1 MTFHVWMTMYSRMW
15 KLDHKEGW
23 SLKNWY
29 FWIVVL
35 EKTLESLLGCKEI
48 KPVHPKG
55 NQPQPRV
62 FIGMTDAEAE
72 APILWPPDGKSQLI
86 GNYLDA
92 GKDWGQEEKGATED
106 EMDGITDSKDMS
118 LSKLQEI
125 VKPGMLQ
132 SMGSQGVWHNW
143 VTEQQPT
150 CCSLSKY
157 SLNTNHVPCTELVFL
172 GVTDTGQVAH
182 IDIRLQMQHQRSP
195 CTW

>member
-1 MTFHVWMTMYSRMW
+1 MW
-15 KLDHKEGW
+15 ELDHKEGW

-35 EKTLESLLGCKEI
+35 QKTLESLLGCKEI
-48 KPVHPKG
+48 KPVHLKG
-55 NQPQPRV
+55 NQPRV
-62 FIGMTDAEAE
+62 FIGRTDAEAE

-118 LSKLQEI
+118 LSKLQEM

-132 SMGSQGVWHNW
+132 SMGS
-143 VTEQQPT
+143 
-150 CCSLSKY
+150 
-157 SLNTNHVPCTELVFL
+157 
-172 GVTDTGQVAH
+172 
-182 IDIRLQMQHQRSP
+182 
-195 CTW
+195 